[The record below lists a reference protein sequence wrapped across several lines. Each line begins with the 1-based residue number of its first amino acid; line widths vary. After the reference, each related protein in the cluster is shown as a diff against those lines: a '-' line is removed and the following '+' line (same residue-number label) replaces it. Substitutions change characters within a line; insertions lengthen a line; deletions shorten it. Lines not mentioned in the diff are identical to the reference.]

1 MKETTLTTLNGIIW
15 LVAGVNVV
23 RIGVLTWAALD
34 GASAWLIVGC
44 MLTLAAFSM
53 MFVKMVFKNVRRIHQ
68 FPPERRKVWN
78 CMPLKSFLIMAFMIA
93 LGVTMRNMP
102 QVPREF
108 IAFFYVGLGTA
119 LSVAGVV
126 YLSYIFA
133 THKIA

>member
-68 FPPERRKVWN
+68 IPPERRKVWN

-126 YLSYIFA
+126 YLSYFFA
-133 THKIA
+133 PHKIA